1 LSAFAALV
9 DRFESP
15 LISYLMRRTGR
26 LEDARD
32 LAQETFLRAWE
43 RRGTFRPAEPVAPWL
58 FTIASRLA
66 TDAWRKRSRDA
77 AAATNHTAHAH
88 HDDDDASHHHLRLGP
103 QPSASHGS
111 SDDHDAGRHPQG
123 RAEIWAIADRVLAP
137 DVAEALW
144 LRYVAGLEAEHI
156 ARVQGRT
163 AVGVRVMLMRARRRL
178 ETELTRVPTLAATPA
193 PANVSR
199 VPAGPALAPVEQ

>member
-1 LSAFAALV
+1 MSAFAALV
-9 DRFESP
+9 DRFEAP
-15 LISYLMRRTGR
+15 LVSYLLRRTGR

-43 RRGTFRPAEPVAPWL
+43 RRATFRPSEPVAPWL

-77 AAATNHTAHAH
+77 AAASSLAAHAQAH
-88 HDDDDASHHHLRLGP
+88 HDAQHSSHHHPRHVSHA
-103 QPSASHGS
+103 SAH
-111 SDDHDAGRHPQG
+111 DHDAAHHPQH
-123 RAEIWAIADRVLAP
+123 RADVWAIADRVLAP
-137 DVAEALW
+137 AVAEALW
-144 LRYVAGLEAEHI
+144 LRYVAGLEAEQI

-178 ETELTRVPTLAATPA
+178 EIELTRVPTPAVTPA
-193 PANVSR
+193 PMNVSR